1 MWRVTTIMSHF
12 GEKKF
17 VYFPGICFF
26 DEVKNEDDKLQ
37 VPLSHFKTILFNVF
51 PNIFLLANYHK
62 ENLLLLFSFC
72 SSCFQTCSAILFVQI
87 QRCLINLMLICIHRM
102 LNVH

>member
-1 MWRVTTIMSHF
+1 MSHS

-72 SSCFQTCSAILFVQI
+72 SSCFQTCSATS
-87 QRCLINLMLICIHRM
+87 NLICTDSKMSHK
-102 LNVH
+102 LDVNLYT